1 VRILL
6 VGMSNML
13 SNIVTAALAQVRDFV
28 VVGNIREHEDL
39 SSQIRKTSA
48 DAIIVQARQPGTA
61 ESFVPLLRSFP
72 ALIVVEIGPSGS
84 GFVHQLHPRSI
95 RITELSADALQSVL
109 RIGSGW
115 SGIPE

>member
-1 VRILL
+1 
-6 VGMSNML
+6 ML

-115 SGIPE
+115 SRIAE